1 MTRKQKQR
9 VYAIYKGDKFID
21 VGTKREIADQLGIT
35 PNSVTFLASPSHKK
49 RSPNDRFAIFI
60 GYEEDLEE

>member
-21 VGTKREIADQLGIT
+21 VGTKREIAERLGIT
-35 PNSVTFLASPSHKK
+35 PNSVAFLASPSHKK
-49 RSPNDRFAIFI
+49 RSPNDRFAVFI
-60 GYEEDLEE
+60 GYDDE